1 MLYTTDVLLD
11 EYPGPVDTTFSKRDE
26 KEITKTLCC
35 YLECPADRSKVRV
48 PPPIFL
54 RADRICSP
62 SRSLSRPQAKCRQ
75 TATSDAGRTVYLQ
88 DH

>member
-35 YLECPADRSKVRV
+35 YLECPADRSKVST
-48 PPPIFL
+48 PANF
-54 RADRICSP
+54 S
-62 SRSLSRPQAKCRQ
+62 
-75 TATSDAGRTVYLQ
+75 
-88 DH
+88 